1 LLQLLDPQGFLV
13 NAGLYLHERVSHTPS
28 VFWRGYR
35 RAEGTI
41 STRRSRRE
49 K

>member
-13 NAGLYLHERVSHTPS
+13 DAGLHLHERVSHTPS

-35 RAEGTI
+35 RTEGTI
-41 STRRSRRE
+41 STRRRRRE